1 MEMKTAI
8 LGLITL
14 IFSGCAM
21 MAGLN
26 SGNILTGYGLAL
38 ASWLVFI
45 WGYNQRAKKTNQHR
59 LKEQQFQLYLKR
71 MQKQH

>member
-1 MEMKTAI
+1 MKTVI

-26 SGNILTGYGLAL
+26 SGNILTGYGLAFATWIL
-38 ASWLVFI
+38 FI
-45 WGYNQRAKKTNQHR
+45 WHCRRRAKKTAER
-59 LKEQQFQLYLKR
+59 RFREQQFQLYIR
-71 MQKQH
+71 TMQKQN